1 MCEFFTCPIE
11 QKVSNTNEYMSTIFI
26 LEVQE
31 QAEIQI
37 DGDGNQNS
45 DNLWRK
51 GLVLMGRGKRA

>member
-1 MCEFFTCPIE
+1 
-11 QKVSNTNEYMSTIFI
+11 MSTWVLLFFI

-37 DGDGNQNS
+37 DGDENQNS

-51 GLVLMGRGKRA
+51 GLVLTEEGEEGMRKPRMLNFFFFF